1 MKANKSKYMK
11 ATSKKA
17 HKSMQPD
24 GKKAQQ
30 DKILQVLKRFKVT
43 GLNYQKIA
51 EKAGMEPVAV
61 GRRLSELVRDNKIC
75 EAGTVSKT
83 KSGRIATDW
92 RIVKAA

>member
-1 MKANKSKYMK
+1 MK

-17 HKSMQPD
+17 HKSMIPD

-30 DKILQVLKRFKVT
+30 DKIMSVLNRYRVR
-43 GLNYQKIA
+43 GLNYEKIA
-51 EKAGMEPVAV
+51 EKAGMDGVQV

-75 EAGTVSKT
+75 EAGTFSKT